1 MSLFE
6 NGCHHK
12 KKENLQREKMIFL
25 LASLLVVSGVLA
37 VNVRDNSDIVA
48 NGKKQKQHISKS
60 FPPRDNAPQDV
71 LEFVEGIVWGLEV
84 SFAGNLTSCVDD
96 ETTVLDDFA
105 DGYKLIKKGLED
117 FSPHDVEKG
126 INQLGVGVITLR
138 EVFLQCGINT
148 TLADLDHIA
157 QLLQGG
163 VVGIVEFIASEVLN
177 ILEHRVTLG
186 TYLRL
191 AVKAY
196 DKAQYKVAGY
206 ETGRFLAV
214 LIKDYPIN

>member
-1 MSLFE
+1 MILPSLFVFVSLI
-6 NGCHHK
+6 
-12 KKENLQREKMIFL
+12 NL
-25 LASLLVVSGVLA
+25 SLA
-37 VNVRDNSDIVA
+37 VNVRDSSVNDVSRH
-48 NGKKQKQHISKS
+48 KKSPIN
-60 FPPRDNAPQDV
+60 DAPTDV
-71 LEFVEGIVWGLEV
+71 LEFVEGVAWGLEV
-84 SFAGNLTSCVDD
+84 SFAGNLTECVDD

-105 DGYKLIKKGLED
+105 AGFKLIKKGLED

-138 EVFLQCGINT
+138 QVFLQCGINT

-196 DKAQYKVAGY
+196 DKGEYKVAGY